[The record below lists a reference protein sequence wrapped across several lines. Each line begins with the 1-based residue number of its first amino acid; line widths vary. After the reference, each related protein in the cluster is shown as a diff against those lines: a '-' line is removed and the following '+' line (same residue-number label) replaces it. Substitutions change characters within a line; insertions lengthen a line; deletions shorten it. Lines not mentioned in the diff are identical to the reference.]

1 MASTKS
7 PTTSRAAQPFPSPLT
22 SPETTALAPPA
33 SSLPPRNF
41 PPTVGSRPMGWRS
54 APIYSG
60 LSVVYLSGRQSS
72 GADESGI
79 YSEDDVGALRAL
91 AEEQGIVDLFLT
103 YP

>member
-1 MASTKS
+1 MVA
-7 PTTSRAAQPFPSPLT
+7 
-22 SPETTALAPPA
+22 
-33 SSLPPRNF
+33 
-41 PPTVGSRPMGWRS
+41 
-54 APIYSG
+54 G